1 MTDVKAKSQLEEHA
15 LRLVEAAQKAG
26 ADAADAVAV
35 TGSALGVQVREG
47 KVEATDRSEGEDF
60 TLRVFL
66 GKQVASVSTNALES
80 PESLAE
86 RAVAMARVVPEDPF
100 AGLAE
105 PERLLKDIPSL
116 DLKDPRDVTV
126 DELTQLALEAEAAGL
141 AVDGVTKSGGAG
153 AGWGTSGLVL
163 ATSHGFLGAYE
174 RSRTSFSMTAVAG
187 DGTAMERDYE
197 FDSRTYWEELS
208 AAEDVGRLAGQRAV
222 RRLNPRKVS
231 TTQVPVIYEPRT
243 ARSLLGHFAGAINGA
258 SIARGTSFLKN
269 FMDKQVFARGIT
281 ITDDP
286 HKPRGGATMPFDAEG
301 AGAELLTLIEDGVLQ
316 TWLLDGAAAR
326 ELGLT
331 PNGRARRSGSTTSP
345 GATNLTLQPG
355 STTPEEMMKDIGTG
369 LLVTDL
375 IGHGA
380 NGITGDYSRGASGFW
395 IENGELAYPVS
406 EITIA
411 GNMKDMFLNLTP
423 ASDLDDRYAVA
434 TPSVR
439 VEGLTIAGS

>member
-126 DELTQLALEAEAAGL
+126 DELTRLALEAEAAGL

-258 SIARGTSFLKN
+258 SIARGTSFLKS
-269 FMDKQVFARGIT
+269 FMDKQVFARGVT

-301 AGAELLTLIEDGVLQ
+301 AGAEFLTLI
-316 TWLLDGAAAR
+316 
-326 ELGLT
+326 
-331 PNGRARRSGSTTSP
+331 
-345 GATNLTLQPG
+345 
-355 STTPEEMMKDIGTG
+355 
-369 LLVTDL
+369 
-375 IGHGA
+375 
-380 NGITGDYSRGASGFW
+380 
-395 IENGELAYPVS
+395 
-406 EITIA
+406 
-411 GNMKDMFLNLTP
+411 
-423 ASDLDDRYAVA
+423 
-434 TPSVR
+434 
-439 VEGLTIAGS
+439 

>member
-1 MTDVKAKSQLEEHA
+1 MTDVKAKTQLEEHA
-15 LRLVEAAQKAG
+15 LQLVEAAMKAG

-35 TGSALGVQVREG
+35 TGSSLGVQVREG
-47 KVEATDRSEGEDF
+47 KVESTDRAEGEDF
-60 TLRVFL
+60 TLRVFI
-66 GKQVASVSTNALES
+66 GKQVASVSSNGIAD
-80 PESLAE
+80 PKGLAE
-86 RAVAMARVVPEDPF
+86 RAVAMAKVVPEDPYTS
-100 AGLAE
+100 LADAD
-105 PERLLKDIPSL
+105 RLLKDIPQL
-116 DLKDPRDVTV
+116 DLKDPREVTAQ
-126 DELTQLALEAEAAGL
+126 ELTELALEAEAAGL

-197 FDSRTYWEELS
+197 FDSRTYWDELTDPK
-208 AAEDVGRLAGQRAV
+208 DVGKIAGERAV
-222 RRLNPRKVS
+222 RRLNPRKIN

-258 SIARGTSFLKN
+258 SIARGTSFLKDR
-269 FMDKQVFARGIT
+269 MGEQVFGTTIK

-301 AGAELLTLIEDGVLQ
+301 TGAQKLELIIDGVLQ
-316 TWLLDGAAAR
+316 TWLLDGAAAK

-345 GATNLTLQPG
+345 GATNLTLAPG
-355 STTPEEMMKDIGTG
+355 TKTPEDMMKEIGTG

-395 IENGELAYPVS
+395 FENGELLYPVS

-434 TPSVR
+434 TPSVAI
-439 VEGLTIAGS
+439 EGLTIAGS